1 MGKARRGN
9 FLAHTAKIGETG
21 GKAQHIDEIFR
32 GGVNPDDLL
41 RRFVI
46 VLGNK
51 AKVGA
56 HFLPAVEHGDL
67 QHIAW
72 RNPDVVKLIEQALEF
87 LDKRTVG
94 DDLRVVVNHQ
104 RAVGRHEFHDPREFA
119 LGERDAKRANL
130 RVDVL
135 TDLVAEFHGY
145 GGVAAE
151 QESDVG
157 HIVLLSGGAGLWD
170 RPARGMVQVRYA
182 KSLVRLGSA
191 VTAR

>member
-32 GGVNPDDLL
+32 GGVNPDDLV

-46 VLGNK
+46 VLGDK

-56 HFLPAVEHGDL
+56 HFLPAVEHGDF

-87 LDKRTVG
+87 FDKHTVG

-104 RAVGRHEFHDPREFA
+104 RAVGRHELHDPGEFA
-119 LGERDAKRANL
+119 LGERDAKRTNL

-145 GGVAAE
+145 G
-151 QESDVG
+151 
-157 HIVLLSGGAGLWD
+157 
-170 RPARGMVQVRYA
+170 
-182 KSLVRLGSA
+182 
-191 VTAR
+191 

>member
-51 AKVGA
+51 AEVGA
-56 HFLPAVEHGDL
+56 HFIPAVEHGDL

-119 LGERDAKRANL
+119 LGERDAERTNL
-130 RVDVL
+130 CVDVL

-145 GGVAAE
+145 G
-151 QESDVG
+151 
-157 HIVLLSGGAGLWD
+157 
-170 RPARGMVQVRYA
+170 
-182 KSLVRLGSA
+182 
-191 VTAR
+191 

>member
-1 MGKARRGN
+1 M
-9 FLAHTAKIGETG
+9 
-21 GKAQHIDEIFR
+21 
-32 GGVNPDDLL
+32 
-41 RRFVI
+41 I

-72 RNPDVVKLIEQALEF
+72 RNPDVVKLIEQDLEF
-87 LDKRTVG
+87 FDKRTVG

-104 RAVGRHEFHDPREFA
+104 RAVGRHELHDPGEFA
-119 LGERDAKRANL
+119 LGERDAERTNL

-145 GGVAAE
+145 G
-151 QESDVG
+151 
-157 HIVLLSGGAGLWD
+157 
-170 RPARGMVQVRYA
+170 
-182 KSLVRLGSA
+182 
-191 VTAR
+191 